1 MFAFGR
7 RLISAGRICALVV
20 LAVWLA
26 TAAPRPHTHRSVAA
40 ATTADAEPVE
50 PVELVVANRPITT
63 LRAMAFGASP
73 ADRVEAITDGLAV
86 LLERGGPLVVSTQPI
101 PEGVAIQVDGKF
113 VFRILDGDAN
123 REAGETT
130 ALAADAAMRNLQQA
144 LNEMR
149 ESRDSEAMLRA
160 IGYTLLATLVLA
172 GLLWAIIARLRLSRA
187 AHPRLRAAAFRK
199 TRAELEPSGR
209 GPFRHRRP
217 GGRAGEARRLGCRA
231 AARL

>member
-7 RLISAGRICALVV
+7 WLISSGRACAPAL
-20 LAVWLA
+20 LAMWLA
-26 TAAPRPHTHRSVAA
+26 TAASAQADETAA
-40 ATTADAEPVE
+40 ATTAGAEPDQ
-50 PVELVVANRPITT
+50 PAELVVANRPITT

-73 ADRVEAITDGLAV
+73 ADRVEAITDGLEV
-86 LLERGGPLVVSTQPI
+86 LLERGGPLVVSTRPI

-123 REAGETT
+123 QEAGETT

-160 IGYTLLATLVLA
+160 IGYTLLATLILA
-172 GLLWAIIARLRLSRA
+172 VLLWAVTRGYASFPADTQLR
-187 AHPRLRAAAFRK
+187 PAAFRK
-199 TRAELEPSGR
+199 ACTELEPACR
-209 GPFRHRRP
+209 GSFRHRRP
-217 GGRAGEARRLGCRA
+217 GGRAGEAGRLGGRA
-231 AARL
+231 APRL